1 MHFNTSTDTWRAN
14 KNRKVEGIWSIVF
27 LNTDDTTES
36 QRKRGSILVSRL
48 VDQSSLSNCS
58 WCCSVGIHSQ
68 GLRERTQAALPEI
81 LTKSI
86 HASQRIVLVADEI
99 LPSLAVCWT
108 GIECHA
114 DGLVRPSIGSPGL
127 LCTRV
132 PPYSAQKKEKRNL
145 LVISCMRSGLN
156 DGDPLWQITLIKKWN
171 GHIYRYR
178 GRDRK
183 FKLKILEQHLLVR
196 QDIDGRFC
204 AEPTRGGYLIG
215 THICGKPNNVS

>member
-1 MHFNTSTDTWRAN
+1 MLAY
-14 KNRKVEGIWSIVF
+14 IV
-27 LNTDDTTES
+27 
-36 QRKRGSILVSRL
+36 
-48 VDQSSLSNCS
+48 
-58 WCCSVGIHSQ
+58 
-68 GLRERTQAALPEI
+68 RERTQAALPEVVANG
-81 LTKSI
+81 I
-86 HASQRIVLVADEI
+86 HASQRIVVADEI

-132 PPYSAQKKEKRNL
+132 PPYSAQTKEKRNL
-145 LVISCMRSGLN
+145 LVISCVRSSLN

-178 GRDRK
+178 VRDRK

-204 AEPTRGGYLIG
+204 AGPTRGGYLIG